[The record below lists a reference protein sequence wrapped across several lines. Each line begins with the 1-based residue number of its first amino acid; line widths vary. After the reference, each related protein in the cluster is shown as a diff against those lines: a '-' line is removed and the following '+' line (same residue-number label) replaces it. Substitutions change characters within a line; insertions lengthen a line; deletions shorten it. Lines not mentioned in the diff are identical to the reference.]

1 LIVYAI
7 TDPWIPPRRSLLAG
21 MPLPLLVVLGLLTA
35 TAGALAAAEL
45 LPLTPAR
52 AVGAGAAQGALLAT
66 AVTWTQSRPRSR
78 TAPAMAAAVVFVGAV
93 GATLPASVAIAYLV
107 APVWLWT
114 QRCKLPGLG
123 LTRPPIGMCVAGAAL
138 GTLLGAHLLLTASLT
153 LGYGVRVATPA
164 HLVSWLAY
172 DAGANV
178 LTTEAFFRG
187 ALFDRAQRRWPF
199 AMASTLV
206 TVVCLARYLVDPL
219 LPHSLEVMAGA
230 VFYLTL
236 LSVANCWMYWRSGS
250 IVPGVVAGVAFFI
263 CYRLLYVLS

>member
-1 LIVYAI
+1 
-7 TDPWIPPRRSLLAG
+7 

-35 TAGALAAAEL
+35 AAGALAAAEVV
-45 LPLTPAR
+45 PLTPAR

-66 AVTWTQSRPRSR
+66 AVTWAQSRPRDR
-78 TAPAMAAAVVFVGAV
+78 AAPVMAAAVVFVGAV
-93 GATLPASVAIAYLV
+93 SATLSPFAVIAYLA
-107 APVWLWT
+107 APVWLWARRHT
-114 QRCKLPGLG
+114 LPCLG
-123 LTRPPIGMCVAGAAL
+123 LTHPSVGMCVAGAAL

-153 LGYGVRVATPA
+153 LGYGVRVPTAA
-164 HLVSWLAY
+164 HLVSRLAY

-199 AMASTLV
+199 AMASTFV
-206 TVVCLARYLVDPL
+206 TIVCLARYLVDPL

-250 IVPGVVAGVAFFI
+250 VVPGVVAGVAFFI
-263 CYRLLYVLS
+263 CYRLLYVVS